1 MPAIVGP
8 IAINSIS
15 GGVVNFGDSFYLSP
29 KSSSKS
35 ALGSGAGNTGAL
47 YTNQELAVRLNGMA
61 ELRSDPELARF
72 VKWIRK
78 QPPEKL
84 IKTKKSN
91 ERKKK
96 LQREGCFLVIFSFFV
111 HLISLF

>member
-1 MPAIVGP
+1 
-8 IAINSIS
+8 
-15 GGVVNFGDSFYLSP
+15 
-29 KSSSKS
+29 
-35 ALGSGAGNTGAL
+35 
-47 YTNQELAVRLNGMA
+47 A

-96 LQREGCFLVIFSFFV
+96 K
-111 HLISLF
+111 

>member
-1 MPAIVGP
+1 MAKQTAGICELCGRSDVQLTEHHLTPKEE
-8 IAINSIS
+8 
-15 GGVVNFGDSFYLSP
+15 GGTFLPTVMLCIP
-29 KSSSKS
+29 CHKQIH
-35 ALGSGAGNTGAL
+35 AL

-96 LQREGCFLVIFSFFV
+96 K
-111 HLISLF
+111 